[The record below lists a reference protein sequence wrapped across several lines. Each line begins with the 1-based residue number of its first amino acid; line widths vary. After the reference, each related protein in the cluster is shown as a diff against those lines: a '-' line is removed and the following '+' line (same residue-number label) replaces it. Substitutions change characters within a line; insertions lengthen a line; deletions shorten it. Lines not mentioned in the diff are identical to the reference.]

1 MILRKVFVLL
11 HSVRVNKKPDNSIQF
26 IFEREILK

>member
-1 MILRKVFVLL
+1 MKSEGTLSYVK
-11 HSVRVNKKPDNSIQF
+11 VNKKPDNSIQF